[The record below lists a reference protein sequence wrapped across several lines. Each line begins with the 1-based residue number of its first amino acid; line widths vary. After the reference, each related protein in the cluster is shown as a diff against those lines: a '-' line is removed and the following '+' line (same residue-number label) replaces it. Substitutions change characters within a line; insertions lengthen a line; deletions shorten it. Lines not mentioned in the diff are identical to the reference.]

1 MVRRLVEKQKVRLA
15 VDQLTQ
21 AHFCLLAT
29 AEHAHLA
36 LDVLGRQTAFCQ
48 CGTHL
53 VLGVGRKFFP
63 DLIDA
68 GRRIARRHLLFEIAD
83 GEIIAQR
90 HLAGHHWNQT

>member
-1 MVRRLVEKQKVRLA
+1 MVRRLIEKQKVRLA

-29 AEHAHLA
+29 AEYAHLA

-90 HLAGHHWNQT
+90 HLAGHCWNQT